1 VAAVSY
7 PHLMRN
13 ETRSGG
19 ADLRRKRRQVGAF
32 VPRDLIERVEGYRVN
47 QESGSRLPTGAC
59 TDLSSA
65 VYRRGARWLVLRQQ
79 SQLGGLQ
86 PPTSTPLA
94 TASDDHAT
102 RLWETNVNNVAAGI
116 CNHPRYHQKRV
127 GPIHAQPDLPTP
139 MRVSHLPR
147 RLRTVRLAPVCR
159 LRWVS

>member
-65 VYRRGARWLVLRQQ
+65 VYRRGARWLVLRQE

-116 CNHPRYHQKRV
+116 CNHPRYRQKSEWGQYMPGLTYR
-127 GPIHAQPDLPTP
+127 PPCA
-139 MRVSHLPR
+139 
-147 RLRTVRLAPVCR
+147 
-159 LRWVS
+159 